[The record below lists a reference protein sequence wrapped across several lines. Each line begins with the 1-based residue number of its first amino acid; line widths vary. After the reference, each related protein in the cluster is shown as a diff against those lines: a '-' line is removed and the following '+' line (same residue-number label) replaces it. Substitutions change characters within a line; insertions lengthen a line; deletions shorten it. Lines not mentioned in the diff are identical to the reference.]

1 MLRGPHGGGGAEGRP
16 AGDGA
21 QGGGDAEGQP
31 REAGGRCG
39 ERAGTAGRGAAERAA
54 PSQGGGAGEAG
65 RPRRLS
71 LRCLSRPGPGGYLA
85 GAELRKPFSLL
96 FLIFYFPPPPPLRM
110 DGPQLVRSTRGGG
123 FSVEVGARARV
134 AALQTESFG
143 RGGGVHTSGL
153 QILGCKG
160 FNDCMRRS
168 VFQNLYKFV

>member
-1 MLRGPHGGGGAEGRP
+1 MAVAVLRGVPRGTARRAAGTLRGSRERQGAAAGNGRGRRAGAQQSGRRRPRAAGQGRP
-16 AGDGA
+16 
-21 QGGGDAEGQP
+21 
-31 REAGGRCG
+31 GGRGGFRFAACPG
-39 ERAGTAGRGAAERAA
+39 RALAVTWRG
-54 PSQGGGAGEAG
+54 PSSAN
-65 RPRRLS
+65 LS
-71 LRCLSRPGPGGYLA
+71 LSY
-85 GAELRKPFSLL
+85 FL
-96 FLIFYFPPPPPLRM
+96 FFISPPPSPLRM

-160 FNDCMRRS
+160 FNDGMRRS

>member
-1 MLRGPHGGGGAEGRP
+1 MAVAVLRGVPRGTARRAAGTLRGSRERQGAAAGNGRGRRAGAQQSGRRRPRAAGQGRP
-16 AGDGA
+16 
-21 QGGGDAEGQP
+21 
-31 REAGGRCG
+31 GGRGGFRFAACPG
-39 ERAGTAGRGAAERAA
+39 RA
-54 PSQGGGAGEAG
+54 
-65 RPRRLS
+65 
-71 LRCLSRPGPGGYLA
+71 LA

-96 FLIFYFPPPPPLRM
+96 FFIFYSPPPPLRM

-160 FNDCMRRS
+160 FNDGMRRS